1 MLRDAKAEPPLL
13 VNMDAAGE
21 FTSAEFLSELDRRKI
36 SYRLKKPG
44 REQKNALAMVD
55 TAIGKLSRILLRYR
69 NDNDTEA
76 WYPYLQQAVE
86 EYNEKPLKHG
96 AKLEGG
102 TSTLRMAPEE
112 IEEDSLDAGDEE
124 GAGEAS

>member
-1 MLRDAKAEPPLL
+1 
-13 VNMDAAGE
+13 
-21 FTSAEFLSELDRRKI
+21 
-36 SYRLKKPG
+36 
-44 REQKNALAMVD
+44 MVD

-76 WYPYLQQAVE
+76 WYPYLKQAVE

-112 IEEDSLDAGDEE
+112 IEEDYLDAGDEE
-124 GAGEAS
+124 GAGEASFEMQRYAAKAASKNRGGLRSKPRPKWKRPVRCVLACPRVQE